1 MAIKQG
7 GALCAHSEGGG
18 GLRTKFEALP
28 TASRLLRR
36 VGRGSS
42 AVLGRV
48 RKEMW
53 PQIWTPE
60 VTLRRVEWVAFS
72 RVLAVE
78 CISQG
83 PDCRARAQ
91 RSSPF

>member
-1 MAIKQG
+1 MAITQG
-7 GALCAHSEGGG
+7 DLCVHAARGGE
-18 GLRTKFEALP
+18 LRTKGEAP
-28 TASRLLRR
+28 PAASRLPRR

-60 VTLRRVEWVAFS
+60 VTLRRVEWVAFP
-72 RVLAVE
+72 V
-78 CISQG
+78 
-83 PDCRARAQ
+83 
-91 RSSPF
+91 F